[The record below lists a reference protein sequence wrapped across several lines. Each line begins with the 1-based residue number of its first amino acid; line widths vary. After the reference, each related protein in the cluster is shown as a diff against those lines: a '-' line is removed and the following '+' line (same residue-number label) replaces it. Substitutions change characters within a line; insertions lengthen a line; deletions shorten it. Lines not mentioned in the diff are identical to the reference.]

1 LAQQLS
7 TQDSGLSTP
16 PHDPYGALR
25 HRNFVWL
32 LVSYAM
38 STVAREAQ
46 IVVVGWQVFALTRD
60 PLSLGLI
67 GLAEALPLIAMALY
81 AGHVADRVSRRTV
94 AVAGTFAVL
103 ISAIALFFFTT
114 TGFIAPGRVWPV
126 YAVIFLSGLAR
137 SFTRP
142 ALTALSAELVPRE
155 LYTNAVT
162 WRSSAWQTAAVAGPA
177 LGGLL
182 YGFSGPAL
190 AYGVVTV
197 LTAISLAG
205 VALIAHDAR
214 PEPSG
219 SSVIESVKLG
229 LRFLFKQPVLLPAM
243 TLDLFSVL
251 FGGATALLPVFAERM
266 HAGPQGLGLLRAAP
280 AAGSIVVGLWVAHR
294 PPMRRAGR
302 TLFACVGIFGLCMIA
317 FALSRSFWL
326 SLSLLGVSGAAD
338 QVSVIIRG
346 TLMTTLTP
354 RELLGRVAAV
364 NQIFIGSSNEIGAF
378 ESGVAAR
385 VFGVVPSVIFGGVMT
400 LIVISIVAMWSRP
413 LREMREM

>member
-1 LAQQLS
+1 M
-7 TQDSGLSTP
+7 DR
-16 PHDPYGALR
+16 HDPYAALR
-25 HRNFVWL
+25 YRNFVWL

-81 AGHVADRVSRRTV
+81 AGHVADRVSRRAV
-94 AVAGTFAVL
+94 AIAGTFAVL
-103 ISAIALFFFTT
+103 VSAVALYLFTVT
-114 TGFIAPGRVWPV
+114 DFIARGRVWPV
-126 YAVIFLSGLAR
+126 YAVIFLSGIAR

-162 WRSSAWQTAAVAGPA
+162 WRSSAWQAAAVGGPA

-190 AYGVVTV
+190 AYAVVSV
-197 LTAISLAG
+197 LTAISLVG
-205 VALIAHDAR
+205 IALIEGAR
-214 PEPSG
+214 RAPLPVGADSVRPS
-219 SSVIESVKLG
+219 SNVIESVKVG
-229 LRFLFKQPVLLPAM
+229 IRFLFKQPVLLPAM

-251 FGGATALLPVFAERM
+251 FGGATALLPIFAERM

-280 AAGSIVVGLWVAHR
+280 AAGSIVVGLIVAHR
-294 PPMRRAGR
+294 PPMRRAGP

-317 FALSRSFWL
+317 FALSRNFWL
-326 SLSLLGVSGAAD
+326 SLSLLGLSGAAD

-346 TLMTTLTP
+346 TLITTLTP
-354 RELLGRVAAV
+354 RELLGRVSAV

-385 VFGVVPSVIFGGVMT
+385 IIGVVPSVVFGGVMT
-400 LIVISIVAMWSRP
+400 LIVVTAVAAWSRP
-413 LREMREM
+413 LREMREL

>member
-1 LAQQLS
+1 
-7 TQDSGLSTP
+7 
-16 PHDPYGALR
+16 
-25 HRNFVWL
+25 
-32 LVSYAM
+32 M

-67 GLAEALPLIAMALY
+67 GLAEALPLIAIALY

-94 AVAGTFAVL
+94 AIAGTFAVL
-103 ISAIALFFFTT
+103 ISAVALYLFTVT
-114 TGFIAPGRVWPV
+114 DFIARGRVWPV
-126 YAVIFLSGLAR
+126 YAVIFLSGIAR

-162 WRSSAWQTAAVAGPA
+162 WRSSAWQAAAVGGPA

-190 AYGVVTV
+190 AYGVVSV

-219 SSVIESVKLG
+219 TTVIESVKLG
-229 LRFLFKQPVLLPAM
+229 IRFLFGQPVLLPAM

-251 FGGATALLPVFAERM
+251 FGGATALLPIFAERM
-266 HAGPQGLGLLRAAP
+266 HAGPQGLGILRAAP
-280 AAGSIVVGLWVAHR
+280 AAGSIVVGLVVAHR
-294 PPMRRAGR
+294 RPMRRAGPA
-302 TLFACVGIFGLCMIA
+302 LFACVGLFGLCVIA
-317 FALSRSFWL
+317 FALSRNFWL
-326 SLSLLGVSGAAD
+326 SLSLLGLSGAAD

-346 TLMTTLTP
+346 TLITTLTP
-354 RELLGRVAAV
+354 RELLGRVSAV

-385 VFGVVPSVIFGGVMT
+385 LLGVVPSVIFGGVMT
-400 LIVISIVAMWSRP
+400 LIVIAVVAMWSRP
-413 LREMREM
+413 LREMKEIHG